1 MTRSGD
7 TAARLLALLPNDGTP
22 RTNAELRKLLEVP
35 DDEYWSVRNE
45 LVTDGVVTKLPGRG
59 GRTALVVS
67 ESSRG
72 EGEGSSGLAWLIP
85 GVFGSSLFTVAV
97 AVAYGVTSTGA
108 DNLVWNLLS
117 LVFGGVALAAVGVS
131 LLIYKVQTES
141 AQLEAEGQVRVLRR
155 LEGLARQAA
164 TSSSDTRELVRAMK
178 PAVDATST
186 AGAAPISTNSEG
198 EGDESRDQEQ
208 GEGAVLR
215 DEYGAYYLPPAIP
228 LKVVSDLVKWWDSEG
243 ATGRWTLSRLVGGYR
258 QYNSSGNFVG
268 VPWVLTFD
276 GGKEGHRSFRLA
288 YSGRQKGPAVSELE
302 AGVWHDLEDGNER

>member
-1 MTRSGD
+1 MTGSGD

-35 DDEYWSVRNE
+35 DDEYWSVRND

-72 EGEGSSGLAWLIP
+72 EHEGSGLAWLIR
-85 GVFGSSLFTVAV
+85 GAFGSSLFTVAV
-97 AVAYGVTSTGA
+97 AVAYGVIFTGS

-131 LLIYKVQTES
+131 LLIYKVQTDS
-141 AQLEAEGQVRVLRR
+141 AQLEAEGQARVLRR

-178 PAVDATST
+178 PAVNATST
-186 AGAAPISTNSEG
+186 AESAPISTNSVG
-198 EGDESRDQEQ
+198 EGDESRGGQEQ
-208 GEGAVLR
+208 RDGEVLR

-243 ATGRWTLSRLVGGYR
+243 ATGRWTLSRLIGGYR
-258 QYNSSGNFVG
+258 QYNASGNFVG

-288 YSGRQKGPAVSELE
+288 YSGRQKGPAISELE
-302 AGVWHDLEDGNER
+302 GGVWLDLEDGNER